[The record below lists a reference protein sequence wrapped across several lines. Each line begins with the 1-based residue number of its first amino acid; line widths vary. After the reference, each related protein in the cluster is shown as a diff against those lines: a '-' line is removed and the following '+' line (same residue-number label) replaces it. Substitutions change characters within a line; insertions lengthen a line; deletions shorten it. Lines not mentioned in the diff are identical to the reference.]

1 MKPRTVLAAACYL
14 LTILMSFAFAA
25 MYLFR
30 SEFMPYHAAA
40 VGVEWP
46 QLNPSFQ
53 ALFLALMRV
62 CGGGWLA
69 VAAAMTVLLAVPF
82 RRNEPWSRW
91 AIPLVALCAAVPTL
105 YATLLVKSRTP
116 ASPPW
121 FGAAAAI
128 FLVVAGFALAPPRKR
143 EGSLPKF

>member
-1 MKPRTVLAAACYL
+1 MKTKTTLAFACYL
-14 LTILMSFAFAA
+14 LAVLLSLAFAS

-30 SEFMPYHAAA
+30 PEFMPYHSAA
-40 VGVEWP
+40 VGVEWS
-46 QLNPSFQ
+46 QLDPKFQ
-53 ALFLALMRV
+53 TLFLALMRV

-69 VAAAMTVLLAVPF
+69 VAAAMAVLLAVPF

-91 AIPLVALCAAVPTL
+91 AIPLVALCAAIPTL

-121 FGAAAAI
+121 FGAVAAI
-128 FLVVAGFALAPPRKR
+128 LLVIAGFMLSLPRKKK
-143 EGSLPKF
+143 S

>member
-1 MKPRTVLAAACYL
+1 MKAKKAIALACYL
-14 LTILMSFAFAA
+14 LTIFLSLAFAS

-30 SEFMPYHAAA
+30 PEFMPYHSAA
-40 VGVEWP
+40 VGVEWS
-46 QLNPSFQ
+46 QLDPKFQ
-53 ALFLALMRV
+53 TLFLALMRV

-69 VAAAMTVLLAVPF
+69 SAAAISVLLAFPF

-91 AIPLVALCAAVPTL
+91 AIPLVALCAAIPTL

-121 FGAAAAI
+121 VGAAATI
-128 FLVVAGFALAPPRKR
+128 LLIVVGFVLSFRWRSEP
-143 EGSLPKF
+143 

>member
-1 MKPRTVLAAACYL
+1 MKKRTVPAAACYL
-14 LTILMSFAFAA
+14 LTILVALAFAV

-40 VGVEWP
+40 VGMAWSRLDP
-46 QLNPSFQ
+46 AFQ
-53 ALFLALMRV
+53 TLFLALMRV

-69 VAAAMTVLLAVPF
+69 VAAAMSVLLAVPF
-82 RRNEPWSRW
+82 RRNEAWSHW
-91 AIPLVALCAAVPTL
+91 ALPIVALCAAIPTL

-121 FGAAAAI
+121 FGPAAAI
-128 FLVVAGFALAPPRKR
+128 LLVMAGFALAPPRKKMGPPAR
-143 EGSLPKF
+143 S

>member
-1 MKPRTVLAAACYL
+1 MKTRTRIATACYL
-14 LTILMSFAFAA
+14 LVILLSFVFAA
-25 MYLFR
+25 VYLFR

-40 VGVEWP
+40 LGVAWSRLDP
-46 QLNPSFQ
+46 AFQ

-91 AIPLVALCAAVPTL
+91 ALPLVALCAAVPTL

-128 FLVVAGFALAPPRKR
+128 LLVLAGFTLAPPRKR
-143 EGSLPKF
+143 KPGPKP